1 MIFLLNLLY
10 FPALR
15 ISLLLAI
22 RILKMGE
29 KDNFTFCLFRYP
41 MTGRFLGSNERKNL
55 GVPHGDIAIWYSS
68 KTEKTV
74 GLEAKMQA
82 LSNWIR

>member
-1 MIFLLNLLY
+1 
-10 FPALR
+10 
-15 ISLLLAI
+15 
-22 RILKMGE
+22 
-29 KDNFTFCLFRYP
+29 
-41 MTGRFLGSNERKNL
+41 MTGRFLDSNERKEL
-55 GVPHGDIAIWYSS
+55 GVPYEDVAIWYSS